1 MSSFWQHKN
10 IFITGCSS
18 FIGSWLSEL
27 LLYEG
32 AHIVGLLR
40 DIVPK
45 TSLFRSKLNEKI
57 TIIEGTVDDCL
68 LLERALNEYEID
80 TVFHLAAQTIV
91 GAGHR
96 NPLPTFETNIRGTW
110 NVLEACRRNRSLVK
124 RIIVASS
131 VNAYGVQDTLPY
143 TETSPLRGTYP
154 YDVSK
159 TCTDLIAYS
168 YFNTYNLPVV
178 ITRCGNI
185 YGGGDINFNRL
196 IPGTIK
202 SVFYHEPII
211 IRSSGAVKRDYC
223 YVKDIVHAYLTL
235 AENLEKL
242 HLAGEAF
249 NFSSGS
255 QVSVLDVINKIL
267 EIMDQKDFPIKI
279 LNEAKGEMK
288 DQYLSIEK
296 AKKVLNWSP
305 QYSLQDGLRETVEW
319 YKDFFCS
326 S

>member
-1 MSSFWQHKN
+1 MSSFWQHRN

-18 FIGSWLSEL
+18 FIGSWLTEL
-27 LLYEG
+27 LLQNG

-40 DIVPK
+40 DIVPQAR
-45 TSLFRSKLNEKI
+45 LFRLKLNEKI
-57 TIIEGTVDDCL
+57 NVIEGTVDDYL

-96 NPLPTFETNIRGTW
+96 SPLPTFETNIQGTW

-124 RIIVASS
+124 RIIIASS
-131 VNAYGVQDTLPY
+131 VNAYGVQEKLPY
-143 TETSPLRGTYP
+143 TETSPLKGTYP

-159 TCTDLIAYS
+159 TCTDLIAYT
-168 YFNTYNLPVV
+168 YFHTYDLPVV

-185 YGGGDINFNRL
+185 YGGGDLNFNRL

-211 IRSSGAVKRDYC
+211 IRSSGTVKRDYC
-223 YVKDIVHAYLTL
+223 YVKDVVRAYLTL
-235 AENLEKL
+235 AENVEKL

-255 QVSVLDVINKIL
+255 QVSVLDIIYKIL
-267 EIMDQKDFPIKI
+267 EIMDQKDFPIHI

-296 AKKVLNWSP
+296 AKKVLNWFP
-305 QYSLQDGLRETVEW
+305 HYSLQDGLRETVEW
-319 YKDFFCS
+319 YREFFNGN
-326 S
+326 